1 MFFCVLLISATD
13 IYDFNINHSNNKLY
27 SNLCN
32 IFSTAEN
39 TQQNKIFESLSCN
52 DKMQIENNLE
62 VGPKQR
68 TSKPRLDGYRIYE
81 RHPNIL
87 TK

>member
-13 IYDFNINHSNNKLY
+13 NYDSNINHSNNILY

-32 IFSTAEN
+32 IFIAADN
-39 TQQNKIFESLSCN
+39 TQQNKIFEDLSCN
-52 DKMQIENNLE
+52 GEMQIENNLV

-68 TSKPRLDGYRIYE
+68 TSKHCLDDYRTNNMT
-81 RHPNIL
+81 NIL

>member
-13 IYDFNINHSNNKLY
+13 IYDSNINHSNNKLY

-32 IFSTAEN
+32 IFSAAEN

>member
-1 MFFCVLLISATD
+1 MFFCVLLIYAAD
-13 IYDFNINHSNNKLY
+13 IYDSNMNHSNNELY
-27 SNLCN
+27 SSLCN
-32 IFSTAEN
+32 TYSAADN